1 MPIEESA
8 GMLIMAAA
16 YARNVGASTAEP
28 FLSQWQPLWT
38 QWAEYLLTQVPTPTT
53 QLTTD
58 DWAPVY
64 RTPTGSVNLGI
75 KAIIGLAA
83 AGQIATIVGDTANA
97 ATWSNAATS
106 NVEPWVNLSTDA
118 SAGDYLNL
126 EQGATGT
133 WSSLYNAYYET
144 VIGASLV
151 PEQVAANQASFYL
164 NQLTT
169 YGMPLQTDAGDLNKV
184 AWLFYLPAWLDSYS
198 FAAELLSRNVA
209 YVNDTP
215 SLVPYGDR
223 YDTSTGIDV
232 TGIQAHP
239 TLGAVFA
246 ILAREGTSSSEAER
260 DTPVAQAETPLTRA
274 DTPVTRAETPAP
286 PAARRSKSGE
296 PAKRATRA
304 SRSARRRH
312 HRKRREHHKRQR

>member
-1 MPIEESA
+1 M
-8 GMLIMAAA
+8 
-16 YARNVGASTAEP
+16 
-28 FLSQWQPLWT
+28 
-38 QWAEYLLTQVPTPTT
+38 
-53 QLTTD
+53 
-58 DWAPVY
+58 
-64 RTPTGSVNLGI
+64 NLGI

-97 ATWSNAATS
+97 TTWSNAATS
-106 NVEPWVNLSTDA
+106 NVDPWVTLSTDA
-118 SAGDYLNL
+118 SAGNYLNV

-133 WSSLYNAYYET
+133 WSSLYNAYYEM

-184 AWLFYLPAWLDSYS
+184 AWLFYLPAWLNSYPI
-198 FAAELLSRNVA
+198 ADELMSRNVA
-209 YVNDTP
+209 YINDTP

-223 YDTSTGIDV
+223 YNTSTGIEV

-246 ILAREGTSSSEAER
+246 ILAAQGASSPGPARGT
-260 DTPVAQAETPLTRA
+260 TRS
-274 DTPVTRAETPAP
+274 RRTPARP
-286 PAARRSKSGE
+286 SRGRRAHPHRQRVRNRRSG
-296 PAKRATRA
+296 KRSQDDETGVDGQHVAAITASVTSVTSVTGSPLLLRFAVAAWIVVCLDVDFPPFTVASSTTA
-304 SRSARRRH
+304 SR
-312 HRKRREHHKRQR
+312 